1 MMMDS
6 KKKQLS
12 SGGSRPVNSKLSLAV
27 CVTTF
32 AVIKVSYVNL
42 NVD

>member
-6 KKKQLS
+6 KKQLS
-12 SGGSRPVNSKLSLAV
+12 SGGSRPVNSKLSLAL

-32 AVIKVSYVNL
+32 AVIIS
-42 NVD
+42 